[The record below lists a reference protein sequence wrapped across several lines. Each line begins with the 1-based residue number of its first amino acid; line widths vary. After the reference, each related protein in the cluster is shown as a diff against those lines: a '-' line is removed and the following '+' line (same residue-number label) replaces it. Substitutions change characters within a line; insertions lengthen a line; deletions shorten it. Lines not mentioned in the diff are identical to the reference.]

1 MPEFHEVYEKV
12 KCYLL
17 SLVLISIG
25 FTSLGGS
32 SLLIQPHISTQSYG
46 ARRHRAGVNGVGP
59 VLGIPGK
66 PSKEKHEAI
75 NIT

>member
-1 MPEFHEVYEKV
+1 MYETI

-17 SLVLISIG
+17 SLVLIIG

-66 PSKEKHEAI
+66 PSKEKHGVVKK
-75 NIT
+75 NLTDF